1 MSCDLPTI
9 LMADDDP
16 DDRALVLDAVSESG
30 VSAELRT
37 VSDGEELLEYLR
49 REKRYGP
56 PALAPYPA
64 FILLDLNMPRMDGRE
79 TLAILKSDPALQRI
93 PVIVLSTSNAAE
105 DMTQCYNL
113 GANDY
118 VAKPVTYEALM
129 RVLRTVAEHW
139 LNVVTPTPHT
149 PDDARADTGT
159 SAAAFVN
166 PLNPLASTPP
176 LRGSSTSERPL
187 L

>member
-1 MSCDLPTI
+1 MICDLPTI

-16 DDRALVLDAVSESG
+16 DDCALVLDAFTEGG
-30 VSAELRT
+30 VDSELRT

-49 REKRYGP
+49 REKRYEP

-79 TLAILKSDPALQRI
+79 ALAVLKTDPALQRI
-93 PVIVLSTSNAAE
+93 PVVVLSTSSASE
-105 DMTQCYNL
+105 DMAQCYDL
-113 GANDY
+113 GANAY
-118 VAKPVTYEALM
+118 VDKPVTYAELV

-139 LNVVTPTPHT
+139 LNVVTVTPRA
-149 PDDARADTGT
+149 PDEASADSAPSRSARPPQESNTRLPGT
-159 SAAAFVN
+159 TKA
-166 PLNPLASTPP
+166 
-176 LRGSSTSERPL
+176 ERTL